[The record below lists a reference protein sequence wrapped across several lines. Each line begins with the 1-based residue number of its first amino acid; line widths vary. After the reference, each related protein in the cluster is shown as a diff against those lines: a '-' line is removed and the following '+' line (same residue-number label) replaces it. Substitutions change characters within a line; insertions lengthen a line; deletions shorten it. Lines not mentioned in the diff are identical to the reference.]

1 MKQNRPALAASIA
14 VVVLLLSG
22 PVGAQPSGTTASTTT
37 AAAAELTDGEVRKI
51 DKDNKKIT
59 LKHSPL
65 KHLDMPAMTMVFQVQ
80 DASLLDT
87 VQAGDKVRF
96 VAEKVDGK
104 FTVTTIEKVR

>member
-1 MKQNRPALAASIA
+1 MKKNRPALAASIA

-51 DKDNKKIT
+51 DRDNQKIT
-59 LKHSPL
+59 LKHGPL
-65 KHLDMPAMTMVFQVQ
+65 KNLDMPGMTMVFRIQ
-80 DASLLDT
+80 DVALFDT

-96 VAEKVDGK
+96 TAEKIDGK
-104 FTVTTIEKVR
+104 FTVTKIEKAQ